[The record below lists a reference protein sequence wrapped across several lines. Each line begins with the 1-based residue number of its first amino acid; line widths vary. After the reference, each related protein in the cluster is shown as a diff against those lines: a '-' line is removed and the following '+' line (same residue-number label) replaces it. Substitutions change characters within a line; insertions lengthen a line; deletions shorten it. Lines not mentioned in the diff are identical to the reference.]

1 MEVNFVT
8 VCFEVE
14 TKSVDHVRI
23 CNCDRSYEIGSY
35 LIFDFFFPN
44 TEDQP
49 PNFRYLEQEANQVVS
64 RCGNN
69 MSLRIEY
76 TVHLFH

>member
-23 CNCDRSYEIGSY
+23 CNCDRSYEMGSY

-49 PNFRYLEQEANQVVS
+49 PNFSDRVVS